1 MLPKDKVEELL
12 EGSTEVYINSEGEI
26 TDEKGQAPKTKF
38 KPQTWY

>member
-1 MLPKDKVEELL
+1 MLPKDKVKELL

-26 TDEKGQAPKTKF
+26 TDRKDQGPKTKF